1 MVKYCKWLGTGFI
14 ILGSLLAA
22 LGILPW
28 NFASIA
34 IGAFFHLIPTVI
46 NKDKALIVNW
56 VFTLITMAIATWRF

>member
-1 MVKYCKWLGTGFI
+1 MVKVCKWLGTIMI
-14 ILGSLLAA
+14 INGSLLAA

-34 IGAFFHLIPTVI
+34 IGASFHLIPTII

-56 VFTLITMAIATWRF
+56 TFTLITMTIATLRF

>member
-1 MVKYCKWLGTGFI
+1 MVKICKWLGTSFI

-34 IGAFFHLIPTVI
+34 IGALFHLIPTII

-56 VFTLITMAIATWRF
+56 IFTLITMTVATWRF